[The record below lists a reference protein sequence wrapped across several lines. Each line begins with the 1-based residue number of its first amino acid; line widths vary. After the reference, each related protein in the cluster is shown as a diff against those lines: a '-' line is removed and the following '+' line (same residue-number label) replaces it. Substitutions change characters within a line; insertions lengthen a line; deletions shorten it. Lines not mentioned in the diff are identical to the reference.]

1 VQTAGVLNLNW
12 EIWGVAA
19 LLLLGGELWTQSFVL
34 LWPSIG
40 AAGAA
45 AGAALGLSTSGQLLI
60 FSISSI
66 ALMALSR
73 TVFKKYLGGHR
84 TLDTNV
90 AAMTGRPVEILE
102 RAGGIHAPGSVRL
115 GGELWSAFTDDGSL
129 LSPGD
134 PAVVVRV
141 DGLKLCIKRAEP
153 NAPARP

>member
-1 VQTAGVLNLNW
+1 VLDLNW
-12 EIWGVAA
+12 EIWGVLA
-19 LLLLGGELWTQSFVL
+19 LLLLGGELWTQTFVL

-45 AGAALGLSTSGQLLI
+45 AGAAVGFSTSGQLLL
-60 FSISSI
+60 FSITSI

-73 TVFKKYLGGHR
+73 TVFRRWLGGHR

-90 AAMTGRPVEILE
+90 AAMTGRAVEILE
-102 RAGGIHAPGSVRL
+102 RTAGLHAPGSVKL

-129 LSPGD
+129 LVPGD

-141 DGLKLCIKRAEP
+141 EGLKLCIKRAEP
-153 NAPARP
+153 NPLSRP